1 LLSTRV
7 SHPRGLQQSV
17 ERGSWGIE
25 PFAMN
30 RLGPSSPC
38 LLRPI
43 GSRAPI
49 QDLPTLAP
57 ERGAATQTGPSA
69 LPENFDR
76 FMTPRE
82 RSSLSLSSTVSSP
95 VKPAARYN

>member
-1 LLSTRV
+1 
-7 SHPRGLQQSV
+7 V

-43 GSRAPI
+43 GS
-49 QDLPTLAP
+49 
-57 ERGAATQTGPSA
+57 
-69 LPENFDR
+69 
-76 FMTPRE
+76 
-82 RSSLSLSSTVSSP
+82 
-95 VKPAARYN
+95 